1 MPSNRRQFLA
11 SSLGLAV
18 GLVTAGCIGDSPST
32 DAESPDGSPKG
43 SPDGTDTP
51 APESAQRTV
60 GGATVA
66 VTDIVARKAVTY
78 QSTMGSGGV
87 VAPEGKQFVVAS
99 VSTEAELEMGQ
110 FSLDAAG
117 ETWGAVT
124 VGEHGAQNHAVA
136 EHAGGVV
143 GRPTT
148 GGSDAKRYV
157 VFELGS
163 PLATEGPRIVLEN
176 GGESAEWSLPDEAAE
191 TIAASAPSFELDS
204 LDAPESVQQGEEMT
218 VDLSVTNTSET
229 SGRFLAAVYWPTELI
244 ADDDESHLIEQSVDA
259 GTSTTAS
266 LTLDTEYT
274 TNEDGPVTL
283 RVEGHVAAEQEI
295 TVEGASTPV

>member
-117 ETWGAVT
+117 ETWG
-124 VGEHGAQNHAVA
+124 
-136 EHAGGVV
+136 VV

-157 VFELGS
+157 VFELDS